1 MERSPTCPSRW
12 IDRLGIC
19 ASVGCGLHCAALTVV
34 ILLYP
39 TLWLHRGL
47 RSSGFWEALWWTE
60 LGLLVLAW
68 LFALLAAWLAWRR
81 DRSLLLPGLAII
93 GLGILTLTIASPFHG
108 RSPWISALA
117 LVGGLLLASAHG
129 LNLRRSRLQRLR
141 SP

>member
-1 MERSPTCPSRW
+1 MGHVPARPTRW

-34 ILLYP
+34 ILMVP

-68 LFALLAAWLAWRR
+68 LFALLAAWLAWLR
-81 DRSLLLPGLAII
+81 DRTLLVPGLAAI
-93 GLGILTLTIASPFHG
+93 GLGLLTASIASPFHG
-108 RSPWISALA
+108 RSPWMSALA
-117 LVGGLLLASAHG
+117 LFGGLLVASAHA
-129 LNLRRSRLQRLR
+129 LNLWRTRRRRIRL
-141 SP
+141 P

>member
-1 MERSPTCPSRW
+1 MDLVPARPARW

-19 ASVGCGLHCAALTVV
+19 ASVGCGLHCAVLTVV
-34 ILLYP
+34 ILMYP

-81 DRSLLLPGLAII
+81 DRSLLIPGLAII
-93 GLGILTLTIASPFHG
+93 GSGILTLTIASPFHG

-117 LVGGLLLASAHG
+117 LFGGLLVASAHV
-129 LNLRRSRLQRLR
+129 LNLWRTRRLRLR